1 MTPATIVTGLRIAL
15 APAFYLLFT
24 TTAASSTIGIVPA
37 VCIVVLFLIME
48 ITDALDGAVARKT
61 GTVSDFGKLFDPFAD
76 SLARLTYFFSF
87 VMSGLMPGWVFILVL
102 YRDLGVSFVR
112 ILAMRKGVAMAA
124 QLSGKIKAWVY
135 AVAGGAGIA
144 VVLARGF
151 LPLNFQSIAE
161 TLAQITFYACAAT
174 AVWTMIDYALA
185 YRRLAEKD

>member
-1 MTPATIVTGLRIAL
+1 
-15 APAFYLLFT
+15 
-24 TTAASSTIGIVPA
+24 
-37 VCIVVLFLIME
+37 
-48 ITDALDGAVARKT
+48 
-61 GTVSDFGKLFDPFAD
+61 
-76 SLARLTYFFSF
+76 
-87 VMSGLMPGWVFILVL
+87 
-102 YRDLGVSFVR
+102 
-112 ILAMRKGVAMAA
+112 
-124 QLSGKIKAWVY
+124 SGKIKAWVY